1 MLVNSPHDLQAICQG
16 FVHLSAVC
24 SLMQIWSLKLKL
36 FLSLLQP
43 GGYVHHPGPGAWVS
57 MIMLLDL
64 ENSLVDTLFV
74 SHAQF
79 SALSGPGGLPSYC
92 NLVAFIFPRQFVV

>member
-1 MLVNSPHDLQAICQG
+1 MQSSGDLQAICQG

-24 SLMQIWSLKLKL
+24 SLVQIWTRKRKL

-64 ENSLVDTLFV
+64 ENSLVDPLFV
-74 SHAQF
+74 SHT
-79 SALSGPGGLPSYC
+79 
-92 NLVAFIFPRQFVV
+92 